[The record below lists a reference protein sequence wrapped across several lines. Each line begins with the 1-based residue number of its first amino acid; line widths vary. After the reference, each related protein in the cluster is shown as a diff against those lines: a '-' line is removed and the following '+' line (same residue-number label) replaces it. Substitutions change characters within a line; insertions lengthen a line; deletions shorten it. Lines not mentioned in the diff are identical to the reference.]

1 MLYAVRCCYNA
12 AQFIMILH
20 TALWW
25 LWWKENQILQSQQT
39 PYISPLRAIYG
50 VSIVMILEKMD
61 HVITAPHCI
70 LSASI
75 GCCNKKGFFI
85 TCGII
90 MRDGLLGDRFL
101 FGTNNSCSNQ
111 AGAII
116 ESAPGKLGIWC
127 EYTTACYTMLSMEL
141 RYNSM
146 NDRLTVF
153 ILKVTHLLWKG

>member
-1 MLYAVRCCYNA
+1 MQSGAVIMQPNLSWYCIQHCDDCGRKRIRFYNHNTHP
-12 AQFIMILH
+12 I
-20 TALWW
+20 
-25 LWWKENQILQSQQT
+25 
-39 PYISPLRAIYG
+39 

-61 HVITAPHCI
+61 QVITAPHCI

-127 EYTTACYTMLSMEL
+127 EYTNACYTMLSMEL